1 MAVDE
6 FGGKSM
12 RDGTVWGMIDAQP
25 IVFPAPV
32 HDANSAL
39 MEFAVDAG
47 AARSLLTGDAFE
59 LVESPEGT
67 ARLLLGAN
75 EYRRGAWGP
84 CNVLEVMLRSRPV
97 GAPPDTDGVYLC
109 DAPVSHPFIREAAHR
124 SLRSSRR
131 LESIEVELT
140 EGEVTYTVS
149 TGSSEPDMV
158 LRLPRVP
165 PASPG
170 ADPVRITTDAY
181 SHLDDEPY
189 VIPFEIDLPTGHV
202 DPADVRIELGDGWF
216 ADMLRHFGLPKRPE
230 WCSWG
235 EGLTALFHMA
245 VPLAEAAE
253 AAEAAAAASAGP
265 VQEAAV
271 PEPAADEPAPSA

>member
-6 FGGKSM
+6 SGGKSM
-12 RDGTVWGMIDAQP
+12 RHGTVWGMIDAQP

-39 MEFAVDAG
+39 IEFTVEAD
-47 AARSLLTGDAFE
+47 AARSLLAGDAFE
-59 LVESPEGT
+59 LVESPDGT

-109 DAPVSHPFIREAAHR
+109 DAPVNHPFIREAAHR

-131 LESIEVELT
+131 LESVEVELT

-149 TGSSEPDMV
+149 SGSSGSDMV

-165 PASPG
+165 PPSPG

-189 VIPFEIDLPTGHV
+189 VIPFEIDLPTGRV
-202 DPADVRIELGDGWF
+202 DPGDVRIELGDGWF
-216 ADMLRHFGLPKRPE
+216 ADMLRHLGLPRRPE
-230 WCSWG
+230 WCIWG

-245 VPLAEAAE
+245 VPLAEAGGAG
-253 AAEAAAAASAGP
+253 ASP
-265 VQEAAV
+265 VQQDAAPEA
-271 PEPAADEPAPSA
+271 AADEPAPSA